1 MKNSLPGRCLVEALA
16 TGFLSFAISRISHS
30 NHNDFEQA
38 IVVGLTLA
46 LLIHLCGR
54 FSGAHFN
61 PLVSFMLNGQR
72 FGRGALGSRPFW
84 RETMGYTFAQCI
96 GSVVGFRLDPPVES
110 GAIFSHSAFVPE
122 LCFSFALLALILTW
136 SREGRVCPFSQPL
149 SGVVI
154 GMGLSGLVVLGGLTE
169 CGVYNPAISLALITE
184 GAHGIPLLILAQGL
198 ALGLLSLLMPA
209 QESHRNASLPDSTSN
224 EISSPS

>member
-1 MKNSLPGRCLVEALA
+1 MKNSLTGRCLVEALA

-30 NHNDFEQA
+30 NNNNFEQA
-38 IVVGLTLA
+38 IVVGLTLS

-72 FGRGALGSRPFW
+72 FGNRAWSSSMFW
-84 RETMGYTFAQCI
+84 RETIGYSVAQCV
-96 GSVVGFRLDPPVES
+96 GAVVGFRLDPPEETGVV
-110 GAIFSHSAFVPE
+110 FSNAAFAPE
-122 LCFSFALLALILTW
+122 LCFSIALLALILTW

-169 CGVYNPAISLALITE
+169 CGVYNPAISLALMTE
-184 GAHGIPLLILAQGL
+184 GAHGIPLLVLAQGL
-198 ALGLLSLLMPA
+198 ALGLLVLLMPA
-209 QESHRNASLPDSTSN
+209 QDCHRNASLPDSTPN

>member
-1 MKNSLPGRCLVEALA
+1 MTNSLPGRCLVEALA
-16 TGFLSFAISRISHS
+16 TGFLAFAISRVSHS

-38 IVVGLTLA
+38 IVIGLTLA
-46 LLIHLCGR
+46 MLIHLCGR

-61 PLVSFMLNGQR
+61 PIVSLMLNGHR
-72 FGRGALGSRPFW
+72 FGRGAWGSRLFW
-84 RETMGYTFAQCI
+84 RETLGYSVAQCA
-96 GSVVGFRLDPPVES
+96 GAVVGFRLDPPLES
-110 GAIFSHSAFVPE
+110 GAVFSNSAFAPE
-122 LCFSFALLALILTW
+122 LCFSFALLTLILTW

-154 GMGLSGLVVLGGLTE
+154 GMGLSGLIVLGGLTE

-184 GAHGIPLLILAQGL
+184 GAHGVPLLIFAQGL
-198 ALGLLSLLMPA
+198 ALGLLLLLMPT
-209 QESHRNASLPDSTSN
+209 QELHRNASLSDSTSR

>member
-1 MKNSLPGRCLVEALA
+1 MKNSLMGRCLVEALA
-16 TGFLSFAISRISHS
+16 TGFLSFAISSISHS

-38 IVVGLTLA
+38 IVIGLTLA

-72 FGRGALGSRPFW
+72 FGRGAWSSRVFW
-84 RETMGYTFAQCI
+84 RETMGYSVAQCV
-96 GSVVGFRLDPPVES
+96 GAVVGFRLDPPVET
-110 GAIFSHSAFVPE
+110 GVVFSNAAFAPE
-122 LCFSFALLALILTW
+122 LCFSVALLALVLTW

-169 CGVYNPAISLALITE
+169 CGVYNPAISVALMTE
-184 GAHGIPLLILAQGL
+184 GAHGIPLLIMAQGL
-198 ALGLLSLLMPA
+198 ALGLLVVLMPA
-209 QESHRNASLPDSTSN
+209 QEFHRNTSLPDSTSN

>member
-1 MKNSLPGRCLVEALA
+1 MGRCLVEALA

-38 IVVGLTLA
+38 IAIGLTLA

-72 FGRGALGSRPFW
+72 FGRVAWSSRLFW
-84 RETMGYTFAQCI
+84 QETMGYSVAQCV
-96 GSVVGFRLDPPVES
+96 GAVVGFRLDPPVET
-110 GAIFSHSAFVPE
+110 GVVFSNAAFAPE
-122 LCFSFALLALILTW
+122 LCFSVALLALILTW

-154 GMGLSGLVVLGGLTE
+154 GMGLSGLVVLGGLAE
-169 CGVYNPAISLALITE
+169 CGVYNPAISLALMTE
-184 GAHGIPLLILAQGL
+184 GAHGIPLLIMAQGL
-198 ALGLLSLLMPA
+198 ALGLLVLLMPA
-209 QESHRNASLPDSTSN
+209 QEFHRNTSLPDSTSN